1 MRNINKVLVSAS
13 IFVACLSGCGGG
25 GGSAGTQN
33 GAAPSGVA
41 TPAATVASFV
51 YQIDKNSLT
60 NSGGD
65 VVLLTVTALDSNNNP
80 VVGAPIKVAV
90 SSGVYTPIVAS
101 TSGTGVASG
110 NISIGGD
117 KSNRDIIATVSTS
130 GKSTAIT
137 IPVTGS
143 KITLTPIPGTAEP
156 GRSVQLSVKVTD
168 TNGLGIANSKVA
180 LSGTLGFTDS
190 VTTDATGV
198 ATVTLGAAPSVAG
211 SYLINV
217 SGSGVVAVKPFVVIA
232 VGGGGVA
239 AANGVIDGVS
249 LSISGSPLKPN
260 AAGTTT
266 SRAGLKAVFLDSANK
281 PIQNVRVRF
290 EISSPSLD
298 SAEAISTG
306 GSTVYSDLNGDA
318 ISDYIAGFRSSGTD
332 KVAVR
337 MCYGNNDSDIANGQ
351 CPLSVTRTLTVAG
364 QSVSISLGDN
374 NELVKGPFNLTYIKK
389 FNVGVVDAAG
399 NAIVNAQ
406 ISATVDLISYRKGR
420 YSIDSYR
427 CLNKDRNRN
436 GTLDDNERTPFWDSL
451 YSGVYGPESI
461 LPRKADAILSF
472 VGTNVTGTNGQ
483 TTVQVE
489 YPQNVANWLEYSV
502 KVTTNVAG
510 SEGTDVKV
518 YVTDFVKG
526 DEVNGSFLVS
536 PYGVIQSCTV
546 PN

>member
-1 MRNINKVLVSAS
+1 
-13 IFVACLSGCGGG
+13 
-25 GGSAGTQN
+25 
-33 GAAPSGVA
+33 
-41 TPAATVASFV
+41 
-51 YQIDKNSLT
+51 
-60 NSGGD
+60 
-65 VVLLTVTALDSNNNP
+65 
-80 VVGAPIKVAV
+80 
-90 SSGVYTPIVAS
+90 
-101 TSGTGVASG
+101 
-110 NISIGGD
+110 
-117 KSNRDIIATVSTS
+117 
-130 GKSTAIT
+130 
-137 IPVTGS
+137 
-143 KITLTPIPGTAEP
+143 
-156 GRSVQLSVKVTD
+156 
-168 TNGLGIANSKVA
+168 
-180 LSGTLGFTDS
+180 
-190 VTTDATGV
+190 
-198 ATVTLGAAPSVAG
+198 
-211 SYLINV
+211 
-217 SGSGVVAVKPFVVIA
+217 
-232 VGGGGVA
+232 
-239 AANGVIDGVS
+239 
-249 LSISGSPLKPN
+249 
-260 AAGTTT
+260 
-266 SRAGLKAVFLDSANK
+266 
-281 PIQNVRVRF
+281 
-290 EISSPSLD
+290 
-298 SAEAISTG
+298 
-306 GSTVYSDLNGDA
+306 
-318 ISDYIAGFRSSGTD
+318 
-332 KVAVR
+332 